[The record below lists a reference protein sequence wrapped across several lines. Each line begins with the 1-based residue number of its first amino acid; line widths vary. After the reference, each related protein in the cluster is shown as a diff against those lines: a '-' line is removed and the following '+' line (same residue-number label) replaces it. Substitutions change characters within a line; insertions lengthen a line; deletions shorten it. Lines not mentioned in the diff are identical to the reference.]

1 MDERNLDL
9 VVRNENTRDKFQ
21 TEVVRF
27 ELDQILQHFVE
38 AIQTINAQF
47 DVVDELIE
55 SGKDYRRGEI
65 FGVQQIIISGKCT
78 GFLYA

>member
-38 AIQTINAQF
+38 AIQTINT
-47 DVVDELIE
+47 VL
-55 SGKDYRRGEI
+55 
-65 FGVQQIIISGKCT
+65 GVKG
-78 GFLYA
+78 